1 MSIVGAKIKKIAYLC
16 FVYKVFVM
24 KKAIILL
31 FIYLLIQLLLG
42 AVEGLALD
50 VCQMMHIDAGSIR
63 SSLLSATML
72 LSMLIMWGYMYFVK
86 ELPTKKESWSFPSLP
101 YLLLTLV
108 LSASTI
114 VVNDWISAQLA
125 WLPDLMK
132 DTFAG
137 MSTGVLG
144 VLSITIVGPI
154 FEEILFR
161 GGITRNLLKQYNPTK
176 AILFSALIFGVIHI
190 NPAQIVPAFF
200 AGLIL
205 AALYYR
211 TGSLIPGMLLH
222 IAVNSTSTFFS
233 THYANVDSL
242 KDVLSGSTYL
252 IVLIDAVF
260 FFLLSIFLMKRMTD
274 RKKKEL
280 TADNSQQPIC
290 NDSRR
295 PAADDK

>member
-1 MSIVGAKIKKIAYLC
+1 VGAKIKKIAYLC

-24 KKAIILL
+24 KKAIILI
-31 FIYLLIQLLLG
+31 FVYLLIQLLLG
-42 AVEGLALD
+42 AVEGLALTI
-50 VCQMMHIDAGSIR
+50 CKMMHVDAGSIQ
-63 SSLLSATML
+63 SSLLSATLL

-114 VVNDWISAQLA
+114 VINDWIGAQLA

-144 VLSITIVGPI
+144 ILSITIIGPI
-154 FEEILFR
+154 FEETLFR
-161 GGITRNLLKQYNPTK
+161 GGITRNLLKQYSPTK
-176 AILFSALIFGVIHI
+176 AILLSAFIIHI

-205 AALYYR
+205 ATLYYR
-211 TGSLIPGMLLH
+211 TGSLIPGILLH

-233 THYANVDSL
+233 THYTNVDSL

-252 IVLIDAVF
+252 VVLIDAIF

-280 TADNSQQPIC
+280 AADNSQQPIC
-290 NDSRR
+290 NDSQR